1 MYKIVIMYTMTII
14 GILIMSREEVTMPL
28 QNYDYE
34 LVVAGSAKRDYG
46 KFLKKHPEMRKD
58 LQEALASI
66 RANPYLEG
74 SRKMEPT
81 KLNRYRYKEKN
92 FRILYTIDKAE
103 RKVKIFRLGDRK
115 MVYQDL

>member
-1 MYKIVIMYTMTII
+1 
-14 GILIMSREEVTMPL
+14 MPL
-28 QNYDYE
+28 QNNDYE
-34 LVVAGSAKRDYG
+34 LVVAGSAKRDYE